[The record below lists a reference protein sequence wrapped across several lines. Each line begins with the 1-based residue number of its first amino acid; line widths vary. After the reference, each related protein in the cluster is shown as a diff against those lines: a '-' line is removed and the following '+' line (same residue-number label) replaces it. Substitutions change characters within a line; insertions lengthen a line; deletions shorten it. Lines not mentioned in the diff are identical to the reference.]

1 MRLGI
6 LAAALLLGSAGAAA
20 ADGQSVFDANC
31 AVCHQGGGV
40 GVPGQFPRLAGRAGA
55 IAAKPEGKTFLTQVL
70 LNGIGGR
77 ITVDG
82 EQILGVMPAFDSLS
96 DADLAAV
103 LTYITGLEHKPVAYG
118 AADIKAARGAA
129 KKGPGEMAALHT
141 KLAAKK
147 VIP

>member
-1 MRLGI
+1 V
-6 LAAALLLGSAGAAA
+6 ALLLVSSGAAA
-20 ADGQSVFDANC
+20 ADGQAVFDANC

-40 GVPGQFPRLAGRAGA
+40 GVPGQFPRLAGRAGS
-55 IAAKPEGKTFLTQVL
+55 IAAKPEGKTFLIQVL

-103 LTYITGLEHKPVAYG
+103 LTHISGLDHKPVVYG
-118 AADIKAARGAA
+118 AADIKSARSQV
-129 KKGPGEMAALHT
+129 KKSPGEMAALHT
-141 KLAAKK
+141 SLAAKK

>member
-1 MRLGI
+1 VKPG
-6 LAAALLLGSAGAAA
+6 AFAVALLLGSAGAAA
-20 ADGQSVFDANC
+20 ADGQSLFDANC

-55 IAAKPEGKTFLTQVL
+55 IAARPEGKTFLAQVL

-82 EQILGVMPAFDSLS
+82 EQILGVMPAFDSLA
-96 DADLAAV
+96 DAELAAV
-103 LTYITGLEHKPVAYG
+103 LTYITGLEHKPVAFG
-118 AADIKAARGAA
+118 AADIRAVRSQT
-129 KKGPGEMAALHT
+129 KKSPGEMAALHT
-141 KLAAKK
+141 SLAAKK

>member
-1 MRLGI
+1 MRHS
-6 LAAALLLGSAGAAA
+6 AFAVALLLASAGAAA

-55 IAAKPEGKTFLTQVL
+55 IAAKPEGKTFLAQVL

-82 EQILGVMPAFDSLS
+82 EQVLGVMPAFDSLS

-103 LTYITGLEHKPVAYG
+103 LTYITGLEHKPVAF
-118 AADIKAARGAA
+118 ATADIKAVRAA
-129 KKGPGEMAALHT
+129 PKKGPGEMAALHT
-141 KLAAKK
+141 SLAAKK

>member
-1 MRLGI
+1 MRLCAIAAGLV
-6 LAAALLLGSAGAAA
+6 LASAGAAA

-55 IAAKPEGKTFLTQVL
+55 IASKPDGKAFLPQVL

-77 ITVDG
+77 IMVDD
-82 EQILGVMPAFDSLS
+82 EQILGVMPSFDSLS
-96 DADLAAV
+96 DSDLAAV
-103 LTYITGLEHKPVAYG
+103 LTYITGLGHKPIAYTP
-118 AADIKAARGAA
+118 ADIKTARSKAR
-129 KKGPGEMAALHT
+129 KSPGEMAALHT
-141 KLAAKK
+141 SLAAKK